1 MPEPSKGRTNTYEG
15 MFLMTQGD
23 AADLDAATGHIRHLF
38 ERAEAQV
45 IALRKWDERRLAYEI
60 DHNKRGT
67 YFLSYF
73 SCDPANID
81 RLSRDCNLSETI
93 VRAMFLRADHLTRDQ
108 MEAADASQQMADEAA
123 LRGEGGEQAA
133 PPAAQPQAASS
144 EG

>member
-1 MPEPSKGRTNTYEG
+1 MSEPSKGRTNTYEG

-38 ERAEAQV
+38 DRANADV

-81 RLSRDCNLSETI
+81 GLSRDCNLSETI

-123 LRGEGGEQAA
+123 LRGDGAEATE
-133 PPAAQPQAASS
+133 AASA